1 MAATYTDNGTNTP
14 NGSHL
19 EFTYAFPVLQTED
32 VKVALNGTPQATTK
46 YTVSLSPAKITFNNS
61 DVDSTVQESTG
72 APKTGVDVR
81 VYRETTVGDTN
92 GNEKPKAV
100 FASGS
105 SIRATDLN
113 NNQEQALFAIHEL
126 QEQGLDS
133 EINLADD
140 VKIKLGDAVDD
151 NAEIWYTGNTFH
163 IDSDKGI
170 ILETGNASFTVTHN
184 GALKL
189 GYSFLGGLIDDDWLP
204 YQDDTHNLGS
214 SSLQW
219 KNIYIDGTAYLD
231 TVDIDAG
238 AIDGTTIGSSSASTG
253 AFTTVSATDL
263 TATGN
268 VDLGNATSDTI
279 TATGR
284 FDSDLVP
291 STDGARDL
299 GASGLEWKDLYIDG
313 TANIDSLVADTA
325 DINGG
330 TIDGATI
337 GVNSASTGAFTT
349 VSATDLTA
357 TGNIILG
364 NAATDSITP
373 TGRFDAHIIP
383 LTDGSIDLGASGVEF
398 KDLYIDGIAYVDEI
412 RLDDDQKIKFGTGV
426 DSEIYH
432 SGTVLNLY
440 SNNDLVIDADDRLDI
455 KSDGTQDYYIGSTI
469 RFSLNN
475 SLNYI
480 LANWPLLPGVDDTYD
495 LGSSSLKWKDIYID
509 GTASIDDITGDAVV
523 TTGTSSSDTKVYSAK
538 RTEALFWRQDS
549 TETLASG
556 VTWASNDT
564 TVASTGAIDARIRSL
579 VTDVGGFRPIASEAA
594 FPTTNPDPDD
604 NAGTIVS
611 ITALSAD
618 RTASGTTLTAGCQT
632 TGGTQVTITGCP
644 NNQVFKSGYGLLVE
658 TTSTLN
664 TYTFVRYLADTSSVA
679 TVAANSTDIDT
690 CAANISA
697 ITGASTQATNAATS
711 ATNAASSATA
721 AASSATSAA
730 SSATTATTQASTA
743 TTQATTATTKASE
756 AATSATT
763 ASTQATNAATSAT
776 NAASSATTASTQATN
791 AASSATS
798 AASSATT
805 ATTQASTA
813 TTQASTATTQAS
825 NASTSATNAAASATT
840 ASTQATNAATSAT
853 NAASSATTATTKAT
867 AAASSAT
874 SAEAYRDEA
883 QAILTQVDSIA
894 YNVNSNQDW
903 GAITDTGSAAVF
915 ANETSNIL
923 LSMSEGSAT
932 YDYASIT

>member
-1 MAATYTDNGTNTP
+1 MASFKQYTASGGASEAFSIPTFSSDEIKVYVDDVLKTAATHYNITNYTVNGGTVTWTSGNVP
-14 NGSHL
+14 NGVVVRITRDTTVTTARA
-19 EFTYAFPVLQTED
+19 TYA
-32 VKVALNGTPQATTK
+32 A
-46 YTVSLSPAKITFNNS
+46 
-61 DVDSTVQESTG
+61 
-72 APKTGVDVR
+72 
-81 VYRETTVGDTN
+81 
-92 GNEKPKAV
+92 
-100 FASGS
+100 GS
-105 SIRATDLN
+105 SIKSDDLN
-113 NNQEQALFAIHEL
+113 DNQTQALYGIQEL
-126 QEQGLDS
+126 QEQKEWFN
-133 EINLADD
+133 EITLPDNA
-140 VKIKLGDAVDD
+140 KIKLGNSDD
-151 NAEIWYTGNTFH
+151 AEIYWNTNVLDL
-163 IDSDKGI
+163 DSDDKIRLKSTSSQEFQIGSTI
-170 ILETGNASFTVTHN
+170 RFQLNNTLSTIYANWPLLP
-184 GALKL
+184 GA
-189 GYSFLGGLIDDDWLP
+189 
-204 YQDDTHNLGS
+204 DDTYDLGS
-214 SSLQW
+214 PSFKWQD
-219 KNIYIDGTAYLD
+219 IYIDGTAYLD
-231 TVDIDAG
+231 AANIDTVDINGG
-238 AIDGTTIGSSSASTG
+238 AIDGTPIGA
-253 AFTTVSATDL
+253 
-263 TATGN
+263 
-268 VDLGNATSDTI
+268 
-279 TATGR
+279 
-284 FDSDLVP
+284 
-291 STDGARDL
+291 
-299 GASGLEWKDLYIDG
+299 
-313 TANIDSLVADTA
+313 
-325 DINGG
+325 
-330 TIDGATI
+330 
-337 GVNSASTGAFTT
+337 NSASTGTFTVLNVT
-349 VSATDLTA
+349 TGQTTLGTASDDYVNINGKVNTNIIPNSTWPGSQKYLGTTGNPWSIKAGTIAAQGYITTDGTLTA
-357 TGNIILG
+357 NEVSLADSKKITFGSSDDTEVYDTGTAFNIDAGGTIVFDTHTGSYSVSCQGVPKLG
-364 NAATDSITP
+364 WASLAGGVFVGDDLLPYIGQSGQHDI
-373 TGRFDAHIIP
+373 
-383 LTDGSIDLGASGVEF
+383 GSSTKQF
-398 KDLYIDGIAYVDEI
+398 KDIYIDGVAYVDEI
-412 RLDDDQKIKFGTGV
+412 RLDDDQKIKLGDAADDDAEIWYSGNSLYI
-426 DSEIYH
+426 DSEKGINLDTGNG
-432 SGTVLNLY
+432 SFTVNVNGALKLGW
-440 SNNDLVIDADDRLDI
+440 SSVVGGL
-455 KSDGTQDYYIGSTI
+455 
-469 RFSLNN
+469 
-475 SLNYI
+475 
-480 LANWPLLPGVDDTYD
+480 VDDDWLPYQSNTHN
-495 LGSSSLKWKDIYID
+495 LGTSTFQWKDLHID
-509 GTASIDDITGDAVV
+509 GTAYIDDITGDAVV

-644 NNQVFKSGYGLLVE
+644 NNQVFKAGYGLLVE

-664 TYTFVRYLADTSSVA
+664 TYTFVRYIADTSSVA

-813 TTQASTATTQAS
+813 TTQAS
-825 NASTSATNAAASATT
+825 NASTSATNAASSATT

-853 NAASSATTATTKAT
+853 NASTQATNAASSAT

-883 QAILTQVDSIA
+883 QGILTQVDSVA

-903 GAITDTGSAAVF
+903 GAITDVGSSYF
-915 ANETSNIL
+915 SNETSNIL